1 MCHPP
6 RTQNLSSIAVLGQD
20 RLPHAGAG
28 EKTVKDLIY
37 NLGNAFKNISAVDPF
52 MVKSSGREMCI
63 RDSLQMER
71 GTDTGS
77 GMPSYAVKGT

>member
-1 MCHPP
+1 MGHPS

-52 MVKSSGREMCI
+52 VVESGR
-63 RDSLQMER
+63 R
-71 GTDTGS
+71 GNSEIITLIPIPFCVYT
-77 GMPSYAVKGT
+77 V

>member
-6 RTQNLSSIAVLGQD
+6 RTQNLSSIAILGQD

-52 MVKSSGREMCI
+52 MVKSSGRGDRETDAQLAENLGCKSLILCI
-63 RDSLQMER
+63 HGLR
-71 GTDTGS
+71 
-77 GMPSYAVKGT
+77 